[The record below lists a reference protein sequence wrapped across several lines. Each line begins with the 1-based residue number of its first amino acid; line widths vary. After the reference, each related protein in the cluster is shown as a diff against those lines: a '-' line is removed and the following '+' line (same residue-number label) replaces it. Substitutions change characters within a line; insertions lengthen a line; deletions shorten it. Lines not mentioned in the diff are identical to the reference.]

1 MVFPLWAFCGL
12 GIAALSATAML
23 IQERF
28 KVDGIAIALWNK
40 IVCITAMVP
49 FVIHYGLPHEIRFY
63 VLMACSALIFAVSD
77 VIYFSGISAAGAGTI
92 SRLLPVSV
100 IFSFVLWFAVEPHS
114 FLPYLQKPVITA
126 LIFLVLCLWAYSASH
141 LKKCAVSMKALRTIW
156 FVIFAN
162 IIGPPIIK
170 GALDSA
176 DVVQGIY
183 SYPFVEGLMML
194 SIWSIYLYVRKP
206 MKISV
211 LFSRPVWRGSLLFGT
226 VNAIGMVVVALGFGR
241 ADNPAYIT
249 ALEFLNSFLILLV
262 YTATGRKNDG
272 NIIAGIGMVA
282 CAAILII
289 LKAQI

>member
-1 MVFPLWAFCGL
+1 
-12 GIAALSATAML
+12 
-23 IQERF
+23 
-28 KVDGIAIALWNK
+28 
-40 IVCITAMVP
+40 
-49 FVIHYGLPHEIRFY
+49 
-63 VLMACSALIFAVSD
+63 
-77 VIYFSGISAAGAGTI
+77 
-92 SRLLPVSV
+92 
-100 IFSFVLWFAVEPHS
+100 
-114 FLPYLQKPVITA
+114 
-126 LIFLVLCLWAYSASH
+126 
-141 LKKCAVSMKALRTIW
+141 
-156 FVIFAN
+156 
-162 IIGPPIIK
+162 
-170 GALDSA
+170 
-176 DVVQGIY
+176 
-183 SYPFVEGLMML
+183 ML